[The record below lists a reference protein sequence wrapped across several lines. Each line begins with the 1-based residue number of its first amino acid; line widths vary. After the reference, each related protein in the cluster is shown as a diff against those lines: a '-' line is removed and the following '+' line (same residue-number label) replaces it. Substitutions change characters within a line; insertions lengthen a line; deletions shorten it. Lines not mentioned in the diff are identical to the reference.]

1 MVDFH
6 QMTYVPLPPK
16 EIVSSLCLR
25 LNYKYESPQRVIQTV
40 QTNNSPQ
47 KKSIYPQYQISVM
60 RVCYQHC

>member
-6 QMTYVPLPPK
+6 QMTYVPLQPK

-25 LNYKYESPQRVIQTV
+25 LNYKYESPQRVIK
-40 QTNNSPQ
+40 TNNSPQ
-47 KKSIYPQYQISVM
+47 KNSHYRQYQISVM